1 MKAMMLRVAGRG
13 YEARRD
19 LAAIRA
25 VARRRGL
32 TLIETAMVLAIAAV
46 FIAGVM
52 LFFQNASISSKT
64 NEATSQLAAIQ
75 QAIRTVY
82 AGQASYNDVNGTME
96 LALINT
102 RSVPQKMVDTATKTL
117 RHAFNGPVLI
127 GPASGGANF
136 QVVFNGLP
144 SDACAKMLTMDFGR
158 GLLSVSG
165 STTVQALSGD
175 GASGGAAGP
184 VDPVTAGATCGNN
197 NTSSIMWTF
206 F

>member
-13 YEARRD
+13 YEARREFA
-19 LAAIRA
+19 LVRAA
-25 VARRRGL
+25 ARRKGL

-52 LFFQNASISSKT
+52 LFFQNASISAKT

-75 QAIRTVY
+75 QAVRTVY
-82 AGQASYNDVNGTME
+82 AGQASYDSANGTIVQG
-96 LALINT
+96 LIAT
-102 RSVPQKMVDTATKTL
+102 RSVPSKMVNTTTQSL
-117 RHAFNGPVLI
+117 RNAFNGDVDIQPV
-127 GPASGGANF
+127 ANGANF
-136 QVVFNGLP
+136 DVVFNGLP

-165 STTVQALSGD
+165 SSTVQSAGGSSGS
-175 GASGGAAGP
+175 SGSTGPMTPTDAGAA
-184 VDPVTAGATCGNN
+184 CGNS
-197 NTSSIMWTF
+197 NTSSIKWTF

>member
-13 YEARRD
+13 YEARRE
-19 LAAIRA
+19 LGAIRA
-25 VARRRGL
+25 AARRRGL

-82 AGQASYNDVNGTME
+82 AGQASYDTSTGTME
-96 LALINT
+96 QALIQT
-102 RSVPQKMVDTATKTL
+102 RSVPSKMVDTASNTL

-127 GPASGGANF
+127 GPAAGGSNF

-158 GLLSVSG
+158 GLLTVNG
-165 STTVQALSGD
+165 SPTVQALSD
-175 GASGGAAGP
+175 GAGSGFTGPLSPVDAGAA
-184 VDPVTAGATCGNN
+184 CGNN
-197 NTSSIMWTF
+197 NTSSIAWTF

>member
-13 YEARRD
+13 YEARREFA
-19 LAAIRA
+19 LIRA
-25 VARRRGL
+25 SARRKGL

-52 LFFQNASISSKT
+52 LFFQNASISAKT

-75 QAIRTVY
+75 QAVRTVY
-82 AGQASYNDVNGTME
+82 AGQASYDVNGASIVE
-96 LALINT
+96 GLIAT
-102 RSVPQKMVDTATKTL
+102 RSVPSKMVNSTTQSL
-117 RHAFNGPVLI
+117 RNAFNGSVEIAPV
-127 GPASGGANF
+127 ASGANF
-136 QVVFNGLP
+136 DVVFNGLP

-165 STTVQALSGD
+165 SATVQSAGGSSGS
-175 GASGGAAGP
+175 SGSTGPMTPTDAGAA
-184 VDPVTAGATCGNN
+184 CGNS
-197 NTSSIMWTF
+197 NTSSIKWTF